1 MADAMITAKLD
12 LPTSW
17 RHGQGLAGNV
27 GSFVKQLMSKRALI
41 LTDPI
46 LNTSSI
52 LSPIT
57 SSLKENEIPFTICDA
72 VNKEPTVKLF
82 DELISQLKLQS
93 FDVIIAV
100 GGGSVLDVAKG
111 IAIISSFGGH
121 IRDYAGHEKVPGIP
135 KTKIIAIPTTAGT
148 GSEISDGVVLID
160 EERQTKF
167 LVLSKKICPTIA
179 LTDPQMTITMPP
191 KVTACSGMDALVHA
205 VESYISKNANIAT
218 ELFSL
223 RAIGLLSENIR
234 NAYEDG
240 SNTAARENMQLGSTL
255 AMMAGMN
262 AYLGLCHA
270 MAMPLCAL
278 YHIPHGQVCGMLLP
292 HVLEYNAAVSG
303 EKVETVLST
312 ISRNTSRISLS
323 EGLAQVHSLLADL
336 GLGARLGDL
345 GYEANHMETIIE
357 ATLSS
362 AQCPTNP
369 RIPVGE
375 DIAGIITKMI

>member
-1 MADAMITAKLD
+1 MADTLITAQLD

-17 RHGQGLAGNV
+17 RHGRGLAAQAGV
-27 GSFVKQLMSKRALI
+27 FVRQLKATRALV

-46 LNTSSI
+46 LNNSGVLT
-52 LSPIT
+52 PVT
-57 SSLKENEIPFTICDA
+57 SSLTAHDIPFIVCDA
-72 VNKEPTVKLF
+72 VDREPTVLLF
-82 DELISQLKLQS
+82 DELLSRLDLSS

-111 IAIISSFGGH
+111 IALIASFGGH
-121 IRDYAGHEKVPGIP
+121 IRDYAGHGKVPGIP
-135 KTKIIAIPTTAGT
+135 RIPTIAIPTTAGT

-167 LVLSKKICPTIA
+167 LVLSKKICPTLA
-179 LTDPQMTITMPP
+179 LTDPLLTITMPA

-205 VESYISKNANIAT
+205 VESYLSKDANIAT

-234 NAYEDG
+234 QAYNDG
-240 SNTAARENMQLGSTL
+240 SDITARENMQLGSTL

-278 YHIPHGQVCGMLLP
+278 YHIPHGQVCGLLLP
-292 HVLEYNAAVSG
+292 HILEYNAAVCR
-303 EKVETVLST
+303 KKIATVFGV
-312 ISRNTSRISLS
+312 ISAKGSPPELTS
-323 EGLAQVHSLLADL
+323 GLAQVERLIADL
-336 GLGARLGDL
+336 GLSARLGEL
-345 GYEANHMETIIE
+345 GYTASHMDTIVE
-357 ATLSS
+357 ATLAS

-369 RIPVGE
+369 RNPSAE
-375 DIAGIITKMI
+375 DIAAIVANMI